1 MGQLY
6 SQMLFLC
13 EISTNNKN
21 KNNDKKKKKKEPSRE
36 S

>member
-21 KNNDKKKKKKEPSRE
+21 KNNDKKKKEPSRE